1 MKASI
6 LVVIAVVQFAF
17 LLGTL
22 FLLVAHRWLLRRRF
36 LQARAH
42 EEEFVGVVRA
52 WIAGDLSSEEFCA
65 DIDRR
70 PPSTVALVFQQY
82 GAQIEGEQWEHLVS
96 VVRST
101 KWLNR
106 IRRNARSR
114 LWWRRLGSARLLA
127 SVATRDDLELVRALV
142 ADPHPAIQI
151 AAISALTRVQSPD
164 LLAGILDKAVTSPR
178 VVRGFVF
185 DTLVSLRGPLGP
197 MLSERLQGDHPA
209 AERQAWVTLAGELAI
224 PELFHHLPPYAQ
236 DENLEVRVA
245 TARALGSFPHPAA
258 TKALLTLLSDS
269 AWQVRTQAAA
279 ALGAISAVDA
289 CPALHR
295 ALSDENWWVR
305 LRAAIAL
312 RQLGQPGLEILAA
325 VQAGDDRYAREMANY
340 ILGLSAAAVADYAA

>member
-1 MKASI
+1 VKASV
-6 LVVIAVVQFAF
+6 LLVIAVVQFAF
-17 LLGTL
+17 LVGTL

-36 LQARAH
+36 ERAKAS
-42 EEEFVGVVRA
+42 EEEFVAVVRA
-52 WIAGDLSSEEFCA
+52 WIGGDLGSDEFCA

-70 PPSTVALVFQQY
+70 PPSTVAVVFQQY
-82 GAQIEGEQWEHLVS
+82 GAQIEGEQWEHLVG
-96 VVRST
+96 VVRPT
-101 KWLNR
+101 KWLDR
-106 IRRNARSR
+106 IRRHARSR
-114 LWWRRLGSARLLA
+114 FWWRRLGAARLLA
-127 SVATRDDLELVRALV
+127 SVATHDDVDLVRDLV
-142 ADPHPAIQI
+142 ADEHPAIQI

-164 LLAGILDKAVTSPR
+164 LLAGILDKAVTAPR

-197 MLSERLQGDHPA
+197 MLRERLQGEHPA
-209 AERQAWVTLAGELAI
+209 AERQAWVTLAGELAV
-224 PELFHHLPPYAQ
+224 PDLFHHLPPYAR

-258 TKALLTLLSDS
+258 TATLLDLLADA

-279 ALGAISAVDA
+279 SLGAIGAVDA
-289 CPALHR
+289 CAPLHR

>member
-1 MKASI
+1 MKASV
-6 LVVIAVVQFAF
+6 LLVIAVVQLAF
-17 LLGTL
+17 LGGTL
-22 FLLVAHRWLLRRRF
+22 FLLIAHRWLLRRRF
-36 LQARAH
+36 ERTMVDEGQ
-42 EEEFVGVVRA
+42 FVGVVRA
-52 WIAGDLSSEEFCA
+52 WLAGELSADDFRA
-65 DIDRR
+65 DIDGRG
-70 PPSTVALVFQQY
+70 PATVASVFQQY
-82 GAQIEGEQWEHLVS
+82 GAQIEGEQWEQLVS
-96 VVRST
+96 VIRPT
-101 KWLNR
+101 KWSRR

-127 SVATRDDLELVRALV
+127 GVATEDDLDLVRALV
-142 ADPHPAIQI
+142 ADENPAIQI
-151 AAISALTRVQSPD
+151 AAISALTRVRTPD
-164 LLAGILDKAVTSPR
+164 LLATILDKAVTAPR

-197 MLSERLQGDHPA
+197 MLIERLKGEYA
-209 AERQAWVTLAGELAI
+209 AVQRQAWVTLAGELAV
-224 PELFHHLPPYAQ
+224 PELFQYVLPYAK

-245 TARALGSFPHPAA
+245 AARTLGSFPHPAA
-258 TKALLTLLSDS
+258 TKALLTLLGDA

-279 ALGAISAVDA
+279 ALGAIGAVEA

>member
-6 LVVIAVVQFAF
+6 LIVIAIVQFAF
-17 LLGTL
+17 LLGML
-22 FLLVAHRWLLRRRF
+22 FLLIAHRWLLRRRF
-36 LQARAH
+36 HRGKAH
-42 EEEFVGVVRA
+42 EEEFLGVVRS
-52 WIAGDLSSEEFCA
+52 WIAGELSSEEFCA
-65 DIDRR
+65 DVDRR
-70 PPSTVALVFQQY
+70 PPSTVAVVFQQY

-96 VVRST
+96 VVQST
-101 KWLNR
+101 SWMVR
-106 IRRNARSR
+106 IRRHARSR

-127 SVATRDDLELVRALV
+127 SVATRDDLDLVRALV
-142 ADPHPAIQI
+142 ADEHPAIQI
-151 AAISALTRVQSPD
+151 AAISALSRVQSPD
-164 LLAGILDKAVTSPR
+164 LLASILDKAVTAPR

-185 DTLVSLRGPLGP
+185 DTLISLRGPLGP
-197 MLSERLQGDHPA
+197 MLIERLQGEHPA
-209 AERQAWVTLAGELAI
+209 VERQAWVTLAGELAV
-224 PELFHHLPPYAQ
+224 PELFRHLPPYAC
-236 DENLEVRVA
+236 DDNLEVRVA

-258 TKALLTLLSDS
+258 TKTLLDLLSDA

-279 ALGAISAVDA
+279 ALGAIGAVDA